1 MGVIDISEVSRRTGM
16 APSALRF
23 YEEKGLIAP
32 VGRHGQRRV
41 FESKVLDQLAFVALG
56 RAAGFSLDEIATM
69 LTPDGKARIDRA
81 ALAARAAE
89 IDDSIRKLAAIR
101 DGLKH
106 AAACRAANH
115 FECPTFRRYLELAAA
130 GSLNPSPPRRP

>member
-1 MGVIDISEVSRRTGM
+1 VDLIDISEVARRCDM

-23 YEEKGLIAP
+23 YEEKRLITP
-32 VGRHGQRRV
+32 VGRRGQRRV
-41 FESKVLDQLAFVALG
+41 FEPKVLDQLAFISLA

-69 LTPDGKARIDRA
+69 LSPGGKIRIDRS
-81 ALAARAAE
+81 ALIARAAE
-89 IDDSIRKLAAIR
+89 IDDTVRKLAAIS

-115 FECPTFRRYLELAAA
+115 FECPTFRRYLDLARA
-130 GSLNPSPPRRP
+130 GSLQPIPRKHP